1 MDIRGGAL
9 CQDWLWIVSL
19 TQEELRALI
28 QGPVFNIGRSKQMGF
43 WAKPGL
49 LRIGSALFCMGVVM
63 QVCVLAGGQTHGV
76 LLMNS
81 NGMDIVITDS
91 KISYR
96 MIGGVADF
104 YFFLGP
110 TPNAVLEQLTSVVG
124 RPMMAPYWSLGL
136 MNSK

>member
-1 MDIRGGAL
+1 MTMR
-9 CQDWLWIVSL
+9 
-19 TQEELRALI
+19 TH
-28 QGPVFNIGRSKQMGF
+28 
-43 WAKPGL
+43 
-49 LRIGSALFCMGVVM
+49 
-63 QVCVLAGGQTHGV
+63 AGGQTHGV

>member
-1 MDIRGGAL
+1 MLLMYDGGEGNLAEARAPVGQL
-9 CQDWLWIVSL
+9 SL
-19 TQEELRALI
+19 VLPDLDA
-28 QGPVFNIGRSKQMGF
+28 M
-43 WAKPGL
+43 
-49 LRIGSALFCMGVVM
+49 
-63 QVCVLAGGQTHGV
+63 CVLAGGQTHGV

-110 TPNAVLEQLTSVVG
+110 SPNAVLEQLTSVVG
-124 RPMMAPYWSLGL
+124 RPMMAPYWSMGL

>member
-1 MDIRGGAL
+1 MITLAQAFCSARYRWG
-9 CQDWLWIVSL
+9 IL
-19 TQEELRALI
+19 T
-28 QGPVFNIGRSKQMGF
+28 
-43 WAKPGL
+43 GL
-49 LRIGSALFCMGVVM
+49 N
-63 QVCVLAGGQTHGV
+63 LAGRAHPSCSCAGGLTHGV

-96 MIGGVADF
+96 IIGGVADF

-110 TPNAVLEQLTSVVG
+110 TPNAVLEQLTYIVG

>member
-1 MDIRGGAL
+1 MNKADGSRQIAKAL
-9 CQDWLWIVSL
+9 KRRLS
-19 TQEELRALI
+19 
-28 QGPVFNIGRSKQMGF
+28 PVQPDLDDM
-43 WAKPGL
+43 L
-49 LRIGSALFCMGVVM
+49 
-63 QVCVLAGGQTHGV
+63 CVHAGGQTHGV

-110 TPNAVLEQLTSVVG
+110 SPNAVLEQLTSVVG

>member
-1 MDIRGGAL
+1 MA
-9 CQDWLWIVSL
+9 C
-19 TQEELRALI
+19 
-28 QGPVFNIGRSKQMGF
+28 
-43 WAKPGL
+43 
-49 LRIGSALFCMGVVM
+49 
-63 QVCVLAGGQTHGV
+63 AGGLTHGV

-96 MIGGVADF
+96 IIGGVLDF

-110 TPNAVLEQLTSVVG
+110 TPNAVLEQLTYIVG

>member
-1 MDIRGGAL
+1 MKQACVHQLVPLHQSDL
-9 CQDWLWIVSL
+9 VSCGH
-19 TQEELRALI
+19 QEFCRAKA
-28 QGPVFNIGRSKQMGF
+28 S
-43 WAKPGL
+43 
-49 LRIGSALFCMGVVM
+49 SAC
-63 QVCVLAGGQTHGV
+63 AGGLTHGV

-96 MIGGVADF
+96 IIGGVADF

-110 TPNAVLEQLTSVVG
+110 TPNAVLEQLTYIVG

>member
-1 MDIRGGAL
+1 MLLAYDKADGNLA
-9 CQDWLWIVSL
+9 
-19 TQEELRALI
+19 EARAL
-28 QGPVFNIGRSKQMGF
+28 
-43 WAKPGL
+43 AKRHSLVLPDDL
-49 LRIGSALFCMGVVM
+49 DDK
-63 QVCVLAGGQTHGV
+63 VCVLAGGQTHGV

-110 TPNAVLEQLTSVVG
+110 TPNAVLEQLTSMVG

>member
-1 MDIRGGAL
+1 MIYESRSRGKIAE
-9 CQDWLWIVSL
+9 V
-19 TQEELRALI
+19 
-28 QGPVFNIGRSKQMGF
+28 
-43 WAKPGL
+43 
-49 LRIGSALFCMGVVM
+49 SALASGLSAVLPNLGNVVGVH
-63 QVCVLAGGQTHGV
+63 AGGQTHGV

>member
-1 MDIRGGAL
+1 MEARGIWPKL
-9 CQDWLWIVSL
+9 
-19 TQEELRALI
+19 
-28 QGPVFNIGRSKQMGF
+28 
-43 WAKPGL
+43 GL
-49 LRIGSALFCMGVVM
+49 LWVSSALSCLIWTPC
-63 QVCVLAGGQTHGV
+63 VCLQGGGQTHGV

-110 TPNAVLEQLTSVVG
+110 SPNAVLEQLTSVVG
-124 RPMMAPYWSLGL
+124 RPMMAPYWSMGL